1 MFTGQINIE
10 NTVTIIAIDS
20 QPITIINISITIYN
34 PTILTIDS
42 HYHYKFNTN
51 TCI

>member
-1 MFTGQINIE
+1 MFTGKKKE
-10 NTVTIIAIDS
+10 TLKRTIIAIDS

-42 HYHYKFNTN
+42 HYHYKFNIN
-51 TCI
+51 NCI